1 MERMAKFTVK
11 VVGLVVFVGL
21 LVPSRVMVGRGY
33 AGEKVEVTFS
43 NSFVSKYIWRGY
55 DILND
60 DPAYQPS
67 LDFSFGD
74 SGFSANIWGSFALK
88 SGAEDLDELDYSLTY
103 GRALSDGLDGALG
116 YVYYDYPNV
125 SSSGDINE
133 FWASLSFT
141 GVFLAPTLSSYYDFP
156 QEGGGPE
163 NGWYHSLS
171 LGYDL
176 AVPGFEEQVISLG
189 AGLWYNDGAS
199 GAESGISHGTFDV
212 STEFTWRLFTITPS
226 LHYQITAG
234 NVDDTINEEDE
245 FWGGL
250 DFSLSF

>member
-1 MERMAKFTVK
+1 MGRMVKFTVK
-11 VVGLVVFVGL
+11 VVGLVMFVGL
-21 LVPSRVMVGRGY
+21 MVGRGY
-33 AGEKVEVTFS
+33 AGEKVDVTFT
-43 NSFVSKYIWRGY
+43 NSFVTKYIWRGY

-88 SGAEDLDELDYSLTY
+88 SGDTSGYEDLDELDYSLTY
-103 GRALSDGLDGALG
+103 SRTLSDGLDGALG
-116 YVYYDYPNV
+116 YVYYDYPKVN
-125 SSSGDINE
+125 SSGDINE
-133 FWASLSFT
+133 FWASLSLTDVLF
-141 GVFLAPTLSSYYDFP
+141 APTLSSYYDFP
-156 QEGGGPE
+156 QQGGGPE
-163 NGWYHSLS
+163 RGWYHSLS

-176 AVPGFEEQVISLG
+176 VVPELEEQVISLG

-199 GAESGISHGTFDV
+199 GVESGISHGTLDV
-212 STEFTWRLFTITPS
+212 STEFAWGMFTVTPS
-226 LHYQITAG
+226 LHYQLTAG
-234 NVDDTINEEDE
+234 NVDDSINDEDE